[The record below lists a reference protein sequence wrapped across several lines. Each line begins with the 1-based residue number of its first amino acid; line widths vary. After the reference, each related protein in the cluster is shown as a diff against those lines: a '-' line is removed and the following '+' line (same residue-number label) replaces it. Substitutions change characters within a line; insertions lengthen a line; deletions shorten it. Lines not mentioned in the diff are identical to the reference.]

1 MKKNICLKALTV
13 MLSVA
18 AVFSFWSCGDDDDV
32 YKFSFVT
39 PALYFAEP
47 GSTQSSCYIASNV
60 RSVEVTTVPEGW
72 TATVDTKGKC
82 VTVTAPLSFEA
93 TEDKTPVESGTL
105 KIRGYS
111 GGGDA
116 VVATL
121 YVAMAE
127 VVDYTSAPANC
138 YIVSG
143 ADKGY
148 RIDVSRIPCS
158 DRRIEPAS
166 VEFMWTTS
174 SKMLQY
180 LTLHDD
186 GTVSFFAPADN
197 GGVYTGSAFIG
208 AYDKAGKFLWCWH
221 LWMTNFDPEAEPV
234 ALNGNL
240 FMACNLGAFAN
251 STATESDILASYGLY
266 YQWGR
271 PTPFMRPRYYNCA
284 SGYSTYVY
292 NAKGSQIYMTL
303 EEAKSVQPMA
313 YAMEHPLAFLTDL
326 SGWDVETWSDGAKSP
341 YDPCPAGWR
350 VPQSSAFNGL
360 TIASDELNG
369 DLATLRNAYGWTLT
383 DGVQSAFFFA
393 GGRRTYLDGMVVNM
407 NTAERPEPWTGFY
420 WTSGRASAEG
430 RHGCMFFDL
439 DTDDAP
445 HSAFTPSRE
454 VQMSNGLQ
462 IRCVK
467 E

>member
-1 MKKNICLKALTV
+1 MKKNIYLKTLAV

-18 AVFSFWSCGDDDDV
+18 AAVSFWSCGDDDDV

-39 PALYFAEP
+39 PALYFTEP
-47 GSTQSSCYIASNV
+47 GSVQTSHYVASNV

-72 TATVDTKGKC
+72 TATVDTKQKS
-82 VTVTAPLSFEA
+82 VTVTAPLSLEPA
-93 TEDKTPVESGTL
+93 EEKTPVASGTL

-111 GGGDA
+111 GGEA

-138 YIVSG
+138 YVVSG

-148 RIDVSRIPCS
+148 RIDVSRIPGS

-166 VEFMWTTS
+166 VECMWMTS

-186 GTVSFFAPADN
+186 GTASFFAPADD
-197 GGVYTGSAFIG
+197 GKVYPGSALIG
-208 AYDKAGKFLWCWH
+208 AYDEAGGLLWCWH
-221 LWMTNFDPEAEPV
+221 LWVADFDPEENPV
-234 ALNGNL
+234 ALNGKV
-240 FMACNLGAFAN
+240 FMSRNLGSF
-251 STATESDILASYGLY
+251 SDEATDQTSILDSYGLY

-292 NAKGSQIYMTL
+292 NGNGSQIYMSV
-303 EEAKSVQPMA
+303 EEAQPGQSMA
-313 YAMEHPLAFLTDL
+313 YAMENPLVFLTDL
-326 SGWDVETWSDGAKSP
+326 SGWDVETWVDDRKSS

-350 VPQSSAFNGL
+350 VPQSDAFDGL
-360 TIASDELNG
+360 SISPEELGG
-369 DLATLRNAYGWTLT
+369 DAAALREAYGWTLT
-383 DGVQSAFFFA
+383 DGAQSAFFFA
-393 GGRRTYLDGMVVNM
+393 GGRRSYLDGMVVNL
-407 NTAERPEPWTGFY
+407 NTAERPEPWAGFY
-420 WTSGRASAEG
+420 WTSGRASADG
-430 RHGCMFFDL
+430 KHGCMFFEL
-439 DTDDAP
+439 DTDDAEQSTM
-445 HSAFTPSRE
+445 SASRE
-454 VQMSNGLQ
+454 LQMSNGLQ

>member
-1 MKKNICLKALTV
+1 MKKNICLKTLAV
-13 MLSVA
+13 VLSVA
-18 AVFSFWSCGDDDDV
+18 AAVSFWSCGDDDDV

-47 GSTQSSCYIASNV
+47 GSAQTSCYVASNV
-60 RSVEVTTVPEGW
+60 RGVEVTTVPEGW
-72 TATVDTKGKC
+72 TATVDTKQKC
-82 VTVTAPLSFEA
+82 VTVTAPLSLEE
-93 TEDKTPVESGTL
+93 TEDETPVASGTL

-138 YIVSG
+138 YIVSE

-148 RIDVSRIPCS
+148 RIDVSRIPGS
-158 DRRIEPAS
+158 DRRIEPAT
-166 VEFMWTTS
+166 VDYMWMTS

-186 GTVSFFAPADN
+186 GTVSFFAPAED
-197 GGVYTGSAFIG
+197 GKVYPGSALIG
-208 AYDKAGKFLWCWH
+208 AYDKAGDLLWCWH
-221 LWMTNFDPEAEPV
+221 LWVTDFDPEAEPV
-234 ALNGNL
+234 ALNGKL
-240 FMACNLGAFAN
+240 FMACNLGAFGN
-251 STATESDILASYGLY
+251 STAAETDILDSYGLY

-292 NAKGSQIYMTL
+292 NSKGSQIYMTL
-303 EEAKSVQPMA
+303 EEAQPVQSMA
-313 YAMEHPLAFLTDL
+313 YAMENPLVFLTDL
-326 SGWDVETWSDGAKSP
+326 SSWDVDTWVDDSKSS

-350 VPQSSAFNGL
+350 VPQSDAFDGL
-360 TIASDELNG
+360 GISPEELDG
-369 DLATLRNAYGWTLT
+369 DLATLSKAYGWTLT
-383 DGVQSAFFFA
+383 DGAQSAFFFA

-407 NTAERPEPWTGFY
+407 NTAERPEPWAGFY
-420 WTSGRASAEG
+420 WTSGRAADG
-430 RHGCMFFDL
+430 KHGCLFFEL
-439 DTDDAP
+439 DTDAP
-445 HSAFTPSRE
+445 EQSRLLPSRE
-454 VQMSNGLQ
+454 LQMSNGLQ